1 MRIFDMIFKNVTQIV
16 RDWKAAFF
24 MLVVP
29 IIFTLLMGFIF
40 GGFSNGEEDP
50 RLPVGLIDQDES
62 AISAHLVTLLE
73 GSDAI
78 RPVTLKNADKVE
90 EQVRNEELAAAM
102 IVPAG
107 YGDRIFDDDPLRPTV
122 IVNEST
128 QAGTTAQSAIHT
140 AMMRLQGGVQIAKLS
155 AGALESAKALSSA
168 DKAFLSAT
176 LNKTAAAWEDPPL
189 KISVTQS
196 GAADSSDASKEE
208 SESASAIPSG
218 FAHSSVANLVQF
230 SLMGVIGAAELI
242 VNERKSRTLQ
252 RMLTTTISRVEI
264 ILAYFLTIFL
274 LNLIQLALMIAF
286 GAGLLG
292 VNYLREP
299 AAALL
304 MMLATALCTAGI
316 GLLIGVL
323 AKSEDQVA
331 MFSVIPTLAMAG
343 LGGAWMPLELTS
355 KAFQFVGRLT
365 PVAWSIEGFENL
377 VVRGMGLNAVLLPAG
392 ILAAFGAVFF
402 GLAVWRF
409 KFE

>member
-1 MRIFDMIFKNVTQIV
+1 MRIFDLILKNVTQIA

-40 GGFSNGEEDP
+40 GGFSSGEQDP

-62 AISAHLVTLLE
+62 AISAHLVALLE

-78 RPVTLKNADKVE
+78 RPVALKNADKAK
-90 EQVRNEELAAAM
+90 EQVRNEELAAAV

-155 AGALESAKALSSA
+155 AGALGSAEALGST
-168 DKAFLSAT
+168 DQAFLTAT
-176 LNKTAAAWEDPPL
+176 LNKTVAAWEDPPL

-196 GAADSSDASKEE
+196 GASKEE
-208 SESASAIPSG
+208 SEIASAIPSG

-252 RMLTTTISRVEI
+252 RMLTTTISRAEI

-299 AAALL
+299 VAVLL

-323 AKSEDQVA
+323 AKSDDQVA

-343 LGGAWMPLELTS
+343 LGGAWMPLEFTS
-355 KAFQFVGRLT
+355 QAFQFVGRLT
-365 PVAWSIEGFENL
+365 PVAWSIEGFENI

-392 ILAAFGAVFF
+392 ILAAFGAAFF